1 MSRRPFRAAPT
12 AGALALCALGALAL
26 PTSRL
31 SAQSPPPAAPASRPL
46 RLVGVAWDSL
56 SGVPLVG
63 AVVQLASEST
73 PGAPARTAVA
83 DSAGR
88 WQLDSVPQG
97 TYLAGYFHP
106 ALDALEIEPP
116 TFRVLVQGDSVTRLD
131 IGIPGPE
138 RMLGLLCGP
147 TTGRDSTGGIV
158 GVLRDADSED
168 PIAGATLSVGWRE
181 VIIEKG
187 SIRNVQRRV
196 PVAARGG
203 GLYLACGVPTD
214 TPVELDAAAP
224 GRSSGLVEL
233 QVPPHRL
240 VRRDLLLGDSATAA
254 VADGPKAAVATD
266 STASPAGVR
275 VAGGARLQGTVVGP
289 DGKPLPRAQVSVAG
303 IGRGATT
310 GAAGTFALDSLPGG
324 TFGVDVRAL
333 GFAPVRVA
341 VDLTRRRAATVSV
354 ALRERATALSS
365 VVVRGKR
372 SSSSR
377 FLEEFAER
385 RRRSAGGTFLGPAE
399 LERRAPLYVSDVL
412 RAAPGIRV
420 APGRRFGQ
428 IVRGRA
434 GCVPTV
440 YLDGTP
446 VVEGANDLD
455 QLVTPASVMA
465 IEIYTAL
472 GSVPPQFG
480 GVSANACGAIIVWTK
495 R

>member
-1 MSRRPFRAAPT
+1 M
-12 AGALALCALGALAL
+12 LCALGALAL
-26 PTSRL
+26 PSAPL
-31 SAQSPPPAAPASRPL
+31 AAQSSPAAAPAGRPL

-56 SGVPLVG
+56 AGVPLVG
-63 AVVQLASEST
+63 AIVQLAPEST

-97 TYLAGYFHP
+97 TYLGGYFHP

-116 TFRVLVQGDSVTRLD
+116 TFRVIVQGDSVTRLD
-131 IGIPGPE
+131 LGIPGPE
-138 RMLGLLCGP
+138 RMLALLCGP
-147 TTGRDSTGGIV
+147 TSGRDSTGGIV
-158 GVLRDADSED
+158 GVLRDADSDD
-168 PIAGATLSVGWRE
+168 PIAGATLSIGWRE
-181 VIIEKG
+181 VVIEKG

-224 GRSSGLVEL
+224 GRSSGLVEVQL
-233 QVPPHRL
+233 PLHRL
-240 VRRDLLLGDSATAA
+240 VRRDILLGDSATATLAERRSEAA
-254 VADGPKAAVATD
+254 VADT
-266 STASPAGVR
+266 SEASVGVR
-275 VAGGARLQGTVVGP
+275 VPGGARLAGTVVGP
-289 DGKPLPRAQVSVAG
+289 DGKPLARAQVSVAG
-303 IGRGATT
+303 IGRTATT
-310 GAAGTFALDSLPGG
+310 GAAGTFALDSLPSG
-324 TFGVDVRAL
+324 TFGLDVRAL

-341 VDLTRRRAATVSV
+341 VDLARRRPATVAV

-372 SSSSR
+372 SPASR

-385 RRRSAGGTFLGPAE
+385 RRRAAGGTFLGPAE
-399 LERRAPLYVSDVL
+399 LERRAPLYVSDAL

-428 IVRGRA
+428 VVRGRA

-455 QLVTPASVMA
+455 QIVTPMSVMA